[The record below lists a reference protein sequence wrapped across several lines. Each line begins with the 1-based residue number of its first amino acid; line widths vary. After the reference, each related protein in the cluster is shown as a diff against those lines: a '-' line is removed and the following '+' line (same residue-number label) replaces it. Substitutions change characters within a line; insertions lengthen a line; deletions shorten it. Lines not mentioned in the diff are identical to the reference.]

1 MCGAFFAAGARA
13 GVKIEAKS
21 FSLDP
26 TTDRAMATGDASARV
41 ADSVRPRAVRQGY
54 GALAAV
60 KERLDAGD
68 LTAGDYTLYKLKA
81 HFEDGVITEEEYDV
95 LRRKSLGLG
104 QGDESVRRPS
114 PIIDGAATQAVAV
127 HVVGAECGA
136 DSVPAEKRGPALDV
150 ASQGPE
156 SASDVGGQQLAC
168 TSRRDG
174 MVVTPA
180 AGMSCVQTAA
190 SASAASAALAGRS
203 GSSLAVQAS
212 SCGPRSSGA
221 AAVASVASTGRL
233 ERPSGAGSSGEGDI
247 MADMLSSVRCS
258 RVETHEAAVERQ
270 SRARECL
277 ENPVEDDVWREQ
289 ERKRREKKAR
299 DLEAGFLDL
308 KDITM
313 KVHLRRTTALAV
325 NTVKTE
331 YMRWVEENEVCWFA
345 E

>member
-1 MCGAFFAAGARA
+1 
-13 GVKIEAKS
+13 
-21 FSLDP
+21 
-26 TTDRAMATGDASARV
+26 
-41 ADSVRPRAVRQGY
+41 
-54 GALAAV
+54 
-60 KERLDAGD
+60 
-68 LTAGDYTLYKLKA
+68 
-81 HFEDGVITEEEYDV
+81 
-95 LRRKSLGLG
+95 
-104 QGDESVRRPS
+104 
-114 PIIDGAATQAVAV
+114 
-127 HVVGAECGA
+127 
-136 DSVPAEKRGPALDV
+136 
-150 ASQGPE
+150 
-156 SASDVGGQQLAC
+156 
-168 TSRRDG
+168 
-174 MVVTPA
+174 
-180 AGMSCVQTAA
+180 
-190 SASAASAALAGRS
+190 
-203 GSSLAVQAS
+203 
-212 SCGPRSSGA
+212 
-221 AAVASVASTGRL
+221 
-233 ERPSGAGSSGEGDI
+233 